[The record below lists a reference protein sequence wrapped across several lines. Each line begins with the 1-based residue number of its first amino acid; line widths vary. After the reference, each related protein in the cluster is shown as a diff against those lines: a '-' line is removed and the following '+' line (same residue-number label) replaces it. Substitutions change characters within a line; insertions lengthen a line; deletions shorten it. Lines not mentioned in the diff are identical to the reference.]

1 MPDALLARLAA
12 GFFSA
17 LFGVGGGLII
27 VPLLLLVAAWDARNA
42 TATSLAAIGITA
54 VSGVANYA
62 FHGDVDVKYAA
73 LVGVPAAAGAV
84 GATALQQRLRVRTL
98 ELLFAA
104 LLVGVAAW
112 LFVK

>member
-1 MPDALLARLAA
+1 MRLVLIGLIA

-17 LFGVGGGLII
+17 LFGVGGGIII
-27 VPLLLLVAAWDARNA
+27 VPLLLLFAGWQARNA

-54 VSGVANYA
+54 LSGVITYA
-62 FHGDVDVKYAA
+62 LHEDVNVKYAA
-73 LVGVPAAAGAV
+73 LVGLPAAFGAF
-84 GATALQQRLRVRTL
+84 GGTALQRRLHGRTI

-104 LLVGVAAW
+104 LMIGTAAW

>member
-1 MPDALLARLAA
+1 VRLVLIGLVA

-17 LFGVGGGLII
+17 LFGVGGGIII
-27 VPLLLLVAAWDARNA
+27 VPLLLLLCAWQARAA

-54 VSGVANYA
+54 VSGVIAYA
-62 FHGDVDVKYAA
+62 IHGDVRVGYAA
-73 LVGVPAAAGAV
+73 LVGLPAAVSVA
-84 GATALQQRLRVRTL
+84 GATALQQRLRTRTL

-104 LLVGVAAW
+104 FVLGVAVW